1 VEPDAISLFESVLAI
16 ALLEAGQLEPEA
28 DGDLAMPM

>member
-1 VEPDAISLFESVLAI
+1 MELDAISLLESVLAI

-28 DGDLAMPM
+28 DGDPTMPM